1 MSRTLRKPARVKSTP
16 FVLGRR
22 GFARISAVESIHL
35 TPEMNDDFRSF
46 DEKNLSASERRAA
59 IARKYG
65 KRR

>member
-1 MSRTLRKPARVKSTP
+1 MP
-16 FVLGRR
+16 FVLGRHS
-22 GFARISAVESIHL
+22 FARISAVESIHL

-46 DEKNLSASERRAA
+46 DERNLSASERRAA